1 MHRHAREVRSAV
13 AALAAVSVT
22 AVLATSASAAGTAFS
37 GKVCGMVTAK
47 QAAAVHVKLKCKQQ
61 KTVKN
66 SGGTLWTAVWGPA
79 TAVVGPRLS
88 VGVWKVSNPALL
100 AAMKASHASGKS
112 VGIGS
117 WSRESGLANGGTA
130 DGVTF
135 VIRGY
140 LVLITLATPTGK
152 PLATA
157 APLIALAK
165 AVANRI

>member
-1 MHRHAREVRSAV
+1 MHRHGRKVRSAV
-13 AALAAVSVT
+13 VALAAVVVA
-22 AVLATSASAAGTAFS
+22 AVVAASASAAGTAFS
-37 GKVCGMVTAK
+37 GNVCSMVTAK
-47 QAAAVHVKLKCKQQ
+47 QTAAVHVKLKCKQQ

-79 TAVVGPRLS
+79 IAVVGPRLS
-88 VGVWKVSNPALL
+88 VGVWKVSSPTLL

-117 WSRESGLANGGTA
+117 WSRESGLANGGTS

-135 VIRGY
+135 VVHGY

-152 PLATA
+152 PLTTA

-165 AVANRI
+165 AVAKHL